1 MHVLLLAMSDDSS
14 KGSPETE
21 KRKEEGEEQGEGIQE
36 SGEEPKETL
45 TCELQPERQPQA
57 ELEDGD
63 REAEIQGGD
72 QRREEREVR
81 KEEKDPGTSAQ
92 AKREERMK
100 RLRELH
106 LRRVST
112 KGHKGAVYVT
122 HTPHHH
128 RNESKMNNAWLSIS
142 PPLSTL
148 FPSSLLPPTLPPLS
162 LLRMRPAS

>member
-1 MHVLLLAMSDDSS
+1 MRDRQARADSFHGSDYPPFISPLNPTTVALLLAMSDDSS

-21 KRKEEGEEQGEGIQE
+21 ERNEEEEEQGEGIRE
-36 SGEEPKETL
+36 SGEEPKESL

-72 QRREEREVR
+72 QRREEREVG
-81 KEEKDPGTSAQ
+81 KEEEDPGTSAQ

-106 LRRVST
+106 LRRVR
-112 KGHKGAVYVT
+112 VT
-122 HTPHHH
+122 RVQSMYT
-128 RNESKMNNAWLSIS
+128 
-142 PPLSTL
+142 
-148 FPSSLLPPTLPPLS
+148 
-162 LLRMRPAS
+162 